1 MRMCAEIALEAAV
14 DGLLP
19 GGATDVTPVDVRESN
34 AGGFFPR
41 RKIIAETAEE
51 ELL

>member
-1 MRMCAEIALEAAV
+1 MCVDIALEAAV

-19 GGATDVTPVDVRESN
+19 GGATDVTLVDVRESN
-34 AGGFFPR
+34 AEGYFPR
-41 RKIIAETAEE
+41 QKIFAETVKE